1 MPIFEVTSAY
11 SFTHA
16 VYPCACD
23 VVNINAAAEKLRMR
37 WRRFWKVIVF
47 FTQGPCGR
55 SEKVS

>member
-1 MPIFEVTSAY
+1 LSRKDNLIEIAKKICSFKFMPIFEVTSAY

-37 WRRFWKVIVF
+37 
-47 FTQGPCGR
+47 
-55 SEKVS
+55 